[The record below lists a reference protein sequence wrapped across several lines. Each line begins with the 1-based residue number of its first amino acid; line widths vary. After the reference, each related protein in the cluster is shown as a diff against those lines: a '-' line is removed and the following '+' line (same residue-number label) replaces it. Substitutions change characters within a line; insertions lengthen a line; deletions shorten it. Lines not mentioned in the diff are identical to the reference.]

1 MLLGLRPSPR
11 SLLIAVVAA
20 AVFLYSWLYRFND
33 PGGSFAGLTDDH
45 FFYVV
50 RGWQILFG
58 DLPVRDFVDHG
69 APLYYYLAYAVQVIL
84 GRGTLSE
91 LVFSTTL
98 LSLAAAGT
106 FWLATMASG
115 WIPAGIVAT
124 VFHVWLAPRFY
135 NYPKVL
141 VYAVAIPL
149 IWSFI
154 DRPRASTRFWIA
166 LLTVVAFLLRH
177 DHGVFVAVA
186 MAVALLLM
194 SELTWSARLRHA
206 VIYGAL
212 VLSLAMP
219 YLLFIQWN
227 GGLGGYFRQA
237 SAWAERDR
245 DRAPVAWPGL
255 VDNPDGVS
263 DAARNGGAVTRAI
276 ATVRDNRVAWIYYIE
291 IALPLLALAL
301 LAMSRDGFRPTWP
314 RARAKLVIVAAL
326 AIVLDAGFLRSPLE
340 ARLADP
346 SVPIVIILAWLVV
359 AVAMLCG
366 RAKVGPAHHLR
377 QGSGG
382 PPELYAKA
390 EAGPHAPLWL
400 VRLIA
405 VPSTVVIVMVLY
417 LSVSA
422 DFYRRL
428 DKAAMTD
435 RFGKPFERVG
445 HIARQMREEWS
456 LATWMARDTRPDLVT
471 LSLYVNACTN
481 PGDRVLVQAYMP
493 QVLGLARRA
502 FAGGHADLRPGFFKT
517 EEAQRLVVERLQ
529 RQSVPMILLETG
541 DSLGGFRDSFPIV
554 TAHIDRHYQI
564 AATRVFD
571 GRFGVTLFVRRDAK
585 PEGTWEPLGWPC
597 YARGQIVSSTPRP
610 TPPPH
615 LARVR
620 GGDPGHRP
628 WGPRV

>member
-1 MLLGLRPSPR
+1 MDHLRRLLRQRPSPR
-11 SLLIAVVAA
+11 AALIGVIGAL
-20 AVFLYSWLYRFND
+20 VFLYSWLYRFND

-69 APLYYYLAYAVQVIL
+69 APLYYYIAYAVQVL
-84 GRGTLSE
+84 FGRGTLSE
-91 LVFSTTL
+91 LAFSTTA

-115 WIPAGIVAT
+115 WIPVGIVAT

-186 MAVALLLM
+186 MAVALLVM

-212 VLSLAMP
+212 VLALAMP

-314 RARAKLVIVAAL
+314 RARAKLVTVAAL

-359 AVAMLCG
+359 AVA
-366 RAKVGPAHHLR
+366 RVVGPAKAGHYVH
-377 QGSGG
+377 G
-382 PPELYAKA
+382 PA
-390 EAGPHAPLWL
+390 EAGHYVHGPAEAGHY
-400 VRLIA
+400 VRLMRLA
-405 VPSTVVIVMVLY
+405 VIVPVALMVVVLY

-554 TAHIDRHYQI
+554 TAYIDRHYQI

-597 YARGQIVSSTPRP
+597 YARGQIVS
-610 TPPPH
+610 
-615 LARVR
+615 
-620 GGDPGHRP
+620 
-628 WGPRV
+628 

>member
-1 MLLGLRPSPR
+1 MLLSLRPSPR
-11 SLLIAVVAA
+11 SLFIAVVAA

-69 APLYYYLAYAVQVIL
+69 APLYYYLAYAVQVMF

-106 FWLATMASG
+106 FWLATVASG
-115 WIPAGIVAT
+115 WIPVGIVAA
-124 VFHVWLAPRFY
+124 VFHIWLAPRFY

-141 VYAVAIPL
+141 VYAIAIPL

-154 DRPRASTRFWIA
+154 DRCRASTRFWIA

-186 MAVALLLM
+186 MAVALLVM
-194 SELTWSARLRHA
+194 SELTWSARVRHA
-206 VIYGAL
+206 IIYGAL
-212 VLSLAMP
+212 VLALAMP
-219 YLLFIQWN
+219 YLVFIQWN

-245 DRAPVAWPGL
+245 VRAPVAWPGL
-255 VDNPDGVS
+255 FDNPDGVS
-263 DAARNGGAVTRAI
+263 DAARDGGAVTRAM
-276 ATVRDNRVAWIYYIE
+276 ATIRDNRVAWIYYIE
-291 IALPLLALAL
+291 LALPLLALAL
-301 LAMSRDGFRPTWP
+301 LAMSPDGFRPTWP
-314 RARAKLVIVAAL
+314 RARAKLVMVAAL

-359 AVAMLCG
+359 AVARL
-366 RAKVGPAHHLR
+366 VGPAEAGHDVP
-377 QGSGG
+377 Q
-382 PPELYAKA
+382 A
-390 EAGPHAPLWL
+390 EAGHDARQWL
-400 VRLIA
+400 VRLMA
-405 VPSTVVIVMVLY
+405 VSFTAVIVIVLY

-456 LATWMARDTRPDLVT
+456 LASWMTRDKRPDLVT

-529 RQSVPMILLETG
+529 RQSVPMILLEAG

-554 TAHIDRHYQI
+554 TAYIDRHYQM

-585 PEGTWEPLGWPC
+585 PEGIWEPLGWPC
-597 YARGQIVSSTPRP
+597 FARGQIVSATPRP
-610 TPPPH
+610 M
-615 LARVR
+615 R
-620 GGDPGHRP
+620 GP

>member
-1 MLLGLRPSPR
+1 MDHLRRLLRQRPSPR
-11 SLLIAVVAA
+11 AALIGVIAA
-20 AVFLYSWLYRFND
+20 LVFLYSWLYRFND

-69 APLYYYLAYAVQVIL
+69 APLYYYIAYAVQVL
-84 GRGTLSE
+84 FGRGTLSE
-91 LVFSTTL
+91 LAFSTTA

-115 WIPAGIVAT
+115 WIPVGIVAT

-186 MAVALLLM
+186 MAVALLVM

-212 VLSLAMP
+212 VLALAMP

-359 AVAMLCG
+359 AVARVVG
-366 RAKVGPAHHLR
+366 AAKAGHYVHGP
-377 QGSGG
+377 
-382 PPELYAKA
+382 A
-390 EAGPHAPLWL
+390 EAGHY
-400 VRLIA
+400 VRLTRLA
-405 VPSTVVIVMVLY
+405 ATVPVALMVVVLY

-554 TAHIDRHYQI
+554 TAYIDRHYQI

-597 YARGQIVSSTPRP
+597 YARGQIVS
-610 TPPPH
+610 
-615 LARVR
+615 
-620 GGDPGHRP
+620 
-628 WGPRV
+628 